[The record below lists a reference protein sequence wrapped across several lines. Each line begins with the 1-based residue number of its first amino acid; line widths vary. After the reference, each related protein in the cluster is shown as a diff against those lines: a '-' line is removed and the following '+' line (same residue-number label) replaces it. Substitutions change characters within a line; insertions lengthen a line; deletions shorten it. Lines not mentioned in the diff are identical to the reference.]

1 MPPRPRSLTEAD
13 RAEWA
18 QFARQIAR
26 LPGRHP
32 LPSESGSVE
41 APPPAA
47 ILPPRPPPL
56 TAAASARVMPAPV
69 TIGGTPPGVDSATW
83 QRFRGGK
90 LTAARRL
97 DLHGLTTQRAF
108 HALTAFLRTAHADH
122 VRCVEVVTGRGS
134 SDSSGTIRREFP
146 IWLNLPDIRPLILAA
161 SHPHAANPGSVRLL
175 LRRIR

>member
-13 RAEWA
+13 QAEWA
-18 QFARQIAR
+18 QFARMIAR
-26 LPGRHP
+26 LPGRP
-32 LPSESGSVE
+32 PPPSVD

-47 ILPPRPPPL
+47 VLPPRPAPL
-56 TAAASARVMPAPV
+56 TPASIARVMPAPV
-69 TIGGTPPGVDSATW
+69 TIGGPPAGVDTGTW

-90 LTAARRL
+90 LAAARKL
-97 DLHGLTTQRAF
+97 DLHGMTTQRAF

-134 SDSSGTIRREFP
+134 GEATGTIRREFP
-146 IWLNLPDIRPLILAA
+146 IWLNLPEIRPLILAA

-175 LRRIR
+175 LRRVR